1 MKINFVA
8 CLQVC
13 IVMDTIFAPISN
25 LGGSVVSVRFSG
37 KTAFDVLDF
46 FGIAKDIYTKKNL
59 FFARLKDKKSGKIVD
74 EVVVKIF
81 REPNSFT
88 GENIVE
94 FDLHSNRLLLNELLE
109 KVATIPHFRFAKN
122 GEFSRR
128 AFLNGKID
136 LIKSEGINAII
147 RAETKQ
153 QQQLANEMFY
163 GNIHK
168 KYQEIR
174 QKLIEAMSFVETQID
189 FSEEE
194 VPQNVIENVKKITN
208 ELVAEFAVCLQD
220 KTAIDKINNGISIAI
235 IGEPNVG
242 KSTLL
247 NWLAKREIAI
257 VSPIAGTTRDVLS
270 MDVDLGGYKTT
281 FYDTAGL
288 RESEDIIE
296 QEGVKRA
303 KNIAQDSDLCLILFD
318 KIEDYKLHKD
328 EYCNKYKDVIFVV
341 NKSDLFNKTADKR
354 DNDVLFISL
363 LNNTNLDI
371 LMQKITSKVLEKV
384 ELKHNP
390 LVMNERHFLLIKECI
405 DVLKN
410 IDFDTMPIEIIGEE
424 LRIAV
429 DRIGQITGQVYTDDI
444 LDNIFSK
451 FCIGK

>member
-1 MKINFVA
+1 
-8 CLQVC
+8 
-13 IVMDTIFAPISN
+13 MDTIFAPISN

-37 KTAFDVLDF
+37 KTSFDVLDF
-46 FGIAKDIYTKKNL
+46 FGISNNIYKKKDL
-59 FFARLKDKKSGKIVD
+59 FFARLKDKITGKIID

-94 FDLHSNRLLLNELLE
+94 FDLHSSHLVLAEVLE
-109 KVATIPHFRFAKN
+109 KVATIPNFRFAKN

-136 LIKSEGINAII
+136 LIKSEGINAIV

-163 GNIHK
+163 GNINK

-208 ELVAEFAVCLQD
+208 ELVDEFSICLED
-220 KTAIDKINNGISIAI
+220 KKAIDKINNGISVAI

-270 MDVDLGGYKTT
+270 VDVELNGYKTT

-318 KIEDYKLHKD
+318 KIDDYKLHKS
-328 EYCNKYKDVIFVV
+328 ECCIKYKDVIFVV
-341 NKSDLFNKTADKR
+341 NKSDLFSKNNDKIDNK
-354 DNDVLFISL
+354 VLCISL
-363 LNNTNLDI
+363 LNKKNLDV

-424 LRIAV
+424 LRIV
-429 DRIGQITGQVYTDDI
+429 IDRIGQITGQVYTDDI

>member
-1 MKINFVA
+1 
-8 CLQVC
+8 
-13 IVMDTIFAPISN
+13 MDTIFAPISN

-37 KTAFDVLDF
+37 KNAFDVLDF
-46 FGIAKDIYTKKNL
+46 FCISKDIYTKKDL
-59 FFARLKDKKSGKIVD
+59 FFARLKDKTTGTIID

-94 FDLHSNRLLLNELLE
+94 FDLHASRLVLAELLE
-109 KVATIPHFRFAKN
+109 KVAKIPNFRFAKN

-147 RAETKQ
+147 RAETKH

-163 GNIHK
+163 GNINK

-194 VPQNVIENVKKITN
+194 VPQNVIKNIKQITTDLISEFSMCLEDKK
-208 ELVAEFAVCLQD
+208 
-220 KTAIDKINNGISIAI
+220 AIDRINNGISVAI

-270 MDVDLGGYKTT
+270 VDVDLNGYKTT

-288 RESEDIIE
+288 RESKDLIE

-303 KNIAQDSDLCLILFD
+303 KNIAKDSDLCLILFD
-318 KIEDYKLHKD
+318 KVDDYEMQKQQYL
-328 EYCNKYKDVIFVV
+328 EKYKDILFIV
-341 NKSDLFNKTADKR
+341 NKCDLFSKILDKQ
-354 DNDVLFISL
+354 DKNLLCISL
-363 LNNTNLDI
+363 LNKTNLDI
-371 LMQKITSKVLEKV
+371 LMQKITTKVIEKV

-390 LVMNERHFLLIKECI
+390 LVINERHFLLIKECI
-405 DVLKN
+405 NVLKN
-410 IDFDTMPIEIIGEE
+410 IDFENMPIEIIGEE
-424 LRIAV
+424 LRIV
-429 DRIGQITGQVYTDDI
+429 IDKIGQITGQVYTDDI

>member
-13 IVMDTIFAPISN
+13 IVMDIIFAPISN
-25 LGGSVVSVRFSG
+25 IGGSVVSVRFSG
-37 KTAFDVLDF
+37 KTSFDVLDF
-46 FGIAKDIYTKKNL
+46 FGISNNIYTKKDL
-59 FFARLKDKKSGKIVD
+59 FFARLKDKASGKIID

-109 KVATIPHFRFAKN
+109 KVATIPNFRFAKN

-136 LIKSEGINAII
+136 LIKSEGINAIV

-163 GNIHK
+163 GNINK

-208 ELVAEFAVCLQD
+208 ELVDEFSICLED
-220 KTAIDKINNGISIAI
+220 KKAIDKINNGISVAI

-270 MDVDLGGYKTT
+270 VDVELNGYKTT

-318 KIEDYKLHKD
+318 NIDDYNLHKD
-328 EYCNKYKDVIFVV
+328 ECCSKYKDVIFVV
-341 NKSDLFNKTADKR
+341 NKSDLFNKTADKT
-354 DNDVLFISL
+354 DDALCISL
-363 LNNTNLDI
+363 LNKTNLDV

-390 LVMNERHFLLIKECI
+390 LVMNERHFLLIRECI
-405 DVLKN
+405 DVLKD

-424 LRIAV
+424 LRIV
-429 DRIGQITGQVYTDDI
+429 IDRIGQITGQVYTDDI